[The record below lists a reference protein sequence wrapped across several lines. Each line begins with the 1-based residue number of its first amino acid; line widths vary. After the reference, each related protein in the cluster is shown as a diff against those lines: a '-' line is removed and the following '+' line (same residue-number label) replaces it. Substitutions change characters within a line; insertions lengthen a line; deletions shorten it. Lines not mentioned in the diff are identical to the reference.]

1 MGERSSRPV
10 SALRPSFWPEPEFGP
25 VRPARGEL
33 PGGAFGERFALGT
46 AQFEVPP
53 RKEMR
58 AHIDEPVAR
67 IMTRRVVCARAEMD
81 ASLLRERLLDRA
93 ISGAPVV
100 DDWGRVVGV
109 VSRSDLLEHE
119 VTARRGERTVG
130 DIMTP
135 MAFTLRAEASIA
147 QAAALMAYEGVH
159 RIVIVDDSG
168 CVVGVLSALDVSRWI
183 GWCAGF
189 PVGREP

>member
-1 MGERSSRPV
+1 MGERSSRPP
-10 SALRPSFWPEPEFGP
+10 ALRPSTWPELEFGP
-25 VRPARGEL
+25 GRPARGES
-33 PGGAFGERFALGT
+33 PGGAFGKRFALGT
-46 AQFEVPP
+46 AQFEVAP
-53 RKEMR
+53 RKEIR

-67 IMTRRVVCARAEMD
+67 IMTRRVVCARPEMD

-93 ISGAPVV
+93 IGGAPVV

-119 VTARRGERTVG
+119 VTSHPGERTVG

-159 RIVIVDDSG
+159 RVVVVDAAG
-168 CVVGVLSALDVSRWI
+168 CVIGVVSALDVSRWI

-189 PVGREP
+189 AVGREP